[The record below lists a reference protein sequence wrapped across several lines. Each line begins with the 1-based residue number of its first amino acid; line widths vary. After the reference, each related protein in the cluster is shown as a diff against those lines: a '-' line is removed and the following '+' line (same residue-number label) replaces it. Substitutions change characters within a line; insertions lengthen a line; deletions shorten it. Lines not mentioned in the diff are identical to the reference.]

1 MYTLTLPS
9 RPPIIQRAFATFGA
23 ARRPE
28 ARRALSHDALGP
40 AHTATVIRRAL
51 GAGPRSRQRIAA
63 D

>member
-1 MYTLTLPS
+1 VYTSTLPS
-9 RPPIIQRAFATFGA
+9 HPPIIQRAFATSGA

-28 ARRALSHDALGP
+28 GRHALSHDALGS

-51 GAGPRSRQRIAA
+51 GAGPRSRQRITA